1 MHLTKSELTTIKR
14 AILTSKCALQEAL
27 DIAGRTKRTSLY
39 TLLDWTVES
48 LANQLDYVNEELT
61 KQSVDSK
68 CLMGSRLSPKKAV

>member
-27 DIAGRTKRTSLY
+27 DVAGKTRRTSLY

-61 KQSVDSK
+61 KQSNK
-68 CLMGSRLSPKKAV
+68 H

>member
-27 DIAGRTKRTSLY
+27 DIAGKSKRTSLY

-61 KQSVDSK
+61 KQPVDSR
-68 CLMGSRLSPKKAV
+68 CLTGSYLSPKKAV